1 MNLYVQKN
9 NGYEN
14 LPNIKSFRF
23 HKSSSLNN
31 IYTSRYNKRNIEYD
45 LYYNSPLND
54 NLSFSDNEL
63 LPFQIDNDNT
73 IKAYNKYIENK
84 KKIVENNSKNHLLY
98 LSKLFNRNKDKFP
111 FKSCMLGNKKN
122 NNSNYNKMGEFIP
135 KFIKSRHTDINGQQY
150 FQHDLNSKGVLVGE
164 TPENSFEFKNFIDNK
179 KKYYL
184 NYNKNYAFG
193 NKKNNSNDDIYN
205 LNPNIFENYK
215 YKNINKNIIPKIKP
229 IKSNEIININIS
241 NRSEREGSFKNLP
254 LIKRINFKD
263 NIEPLIKLQYKN

>member
-111 FKSCMLGNKKN
+111 FKSCMLENKKN

-150 FQHDLNSKGVLVGE
+150 FQHDLNSKGVIVGE

-215 YKNINKNIIPKIKP
+215 YKNINKNIITKIKP

>member
-98 LSKLFNRNKDKFP
+98 LSKLFYRNKDKFP

-122 NNSNYNKMGEFIP
+122 NNSNYNKMGEFSP